1 MAGSD
6 VFMDTAGFLA
16 LWDASDEHHQ
26 RAVKFQSELSRKKR
40 QFLTTDYIVDET
52 ATLLLMRHS
61 HTAAVDFLKTILES
75 GTLRL
80 EWIDSD
86 TFHSAAALFQG
97 HDDKQWSFT
106 DCVSFA
112 LMDELKIQDS
122 FTTDHHF
129 SQAGFNPLLRR
140 AT

>member
-1 MAGSD
+1 MAERDVLVDTTGSWP
-6 VFMDTAGFLA
+6 F
-16 LWDASDEHHQ
+16 WEASDEHHD
-26 RAVKFQSELSRKKR
+26 RAVRLQSALSFKNR

-61 HTAAVDFLKTILES
+61 HAAAADFLKTTIES

-86 TFHSAAALFQG
+86 RFQAAAELFQR
-97 HDDKQWSFT
+97 HKDKEWSFT
-106 DCVSFA
+106 DCVSFS
-112 LMDELKIQDS
+112 LMRELKIRDS

-129 SQAGFNPLLRR
+129 LDPLLRS
-140 AT
+140 AGLKP